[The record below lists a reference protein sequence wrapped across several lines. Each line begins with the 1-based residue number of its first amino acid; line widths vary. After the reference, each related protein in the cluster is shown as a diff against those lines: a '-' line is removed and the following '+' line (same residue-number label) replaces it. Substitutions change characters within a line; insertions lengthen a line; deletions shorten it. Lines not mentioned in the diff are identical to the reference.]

1 MAIQGLEEIQVKQEK
16 AKAEIKSYDK
26 RAVVVALIFCLA
38 CLIFVF
44 VFGHKRSLL
53 DSDSPIDYNAWGTYG
68 DFIGGLFGTAIAGY
82 ALILMIRTLQK
93 QIDSNLQVE
102 VSNLKVLEETTLQ
115 REQMAIQTGVA
126 KRQLFD
132 AQFNV
137 FLKQYQDALDAY
149 ESPNGRS
156 KGIKRVDEIVRNYR
170 LRSFDYKTTYMKRCK
185 SAASRFDELY
195 VRNRHYMSVHLRTL
209 YQVFKFLS
217 RADIDDDTR
226 LQYAK
231 VVRGQLSEP
240 EMFLIRY
247 NCYSYYGRKM
257 QKFCNQYNLLKHVSL
272 MGLLEFKKWASL
284 LNNKD
289 MDNAIDTFYLQFRK
303 QLVKALL
310 NEQPEQKYFVIECGE
325 RWKYDVVVQNDNKQI
340 DVVVTNTPRQ
350 QPGGV
355 ALLTIEKAFNQLGFD
370 NVCLFLHDLLAELLF
385 AKNFQMYN
393 QSKTTPMRRKKKEVV
408 ATQTKAGFT
417 IKSEYPI
424 ILSQRQLLNPVVGT
438 ISNGNEDLNK

>member
-1 MAIQGLEEIQVKQEK
+1 MAIQGLEEIQLKREQ
-16 AKAEIKSYDK
+16 AKAEIKSYDI
-26 RAVVVALIFCLA
+26 RAIIVASLFVIACVIFA
-38 CLIFVF
+38 FVF
-44 VFGHKRSLL
+44 SHDRSFL
-53 DSDSPIDYNAWGTYG
+53 DSNYPIDYNAWGTYG
-68 DFIGGLFGTAIAGY
+68 DFIGGLFGSAIAGY

-102 VSNLKVLEETTLQ
+102 VSNLKVLKETILQ
-115 REQMAIQTGVA
+115 REQMAIQTDVA

-137 FLKQYQDALDAY
+137 FLKQYQDSLDAY

-156 KGIKRVDEIVRNYR
+156 KGIKRVEEIVRNYR

-209 YQVFKFLS
+209 YQVFKFIS
-217 RADIDDDTR
+217 RADIDDETR
-226 LQYAK
+226 LLYAK

-247 NCYSYYGRKM
+247 NCYSYYVRKM
-257 QKFCNQYNLLKHVSL
+257 QQYCNQYNLLKHISL
-272 MGLLEFKKWASL
+272 MGLLEFKKWASI
-284 LNNKD
+284 LNSKD
-289 MDNAIDTFYLQFRK
+289 MDNAIDAFYLQFRK

-310 NEQPEQKYFVIECGE
+310 NELPEQKDFVIECGE
-325 RWKYDVVVQNDNKQI
+325 RWKYEVVVQNNNKQI

-355 ALLTIEKAFNQLGFD
+355 ALLTIEKTFNQLGFD

-385 AKNFQMYN
+385 AKNFQKYN
-393 QSKTTPMRRKKKEVV
+393 QSKTTPMRRKRKEII
-408 ATQTKAGFT
+408 ANQTKAGFT

-424 ILSQRQLLNPVVGT
+424 ILSQRQLLNPVVET
-438 ISNGNEDLNK
+438 I